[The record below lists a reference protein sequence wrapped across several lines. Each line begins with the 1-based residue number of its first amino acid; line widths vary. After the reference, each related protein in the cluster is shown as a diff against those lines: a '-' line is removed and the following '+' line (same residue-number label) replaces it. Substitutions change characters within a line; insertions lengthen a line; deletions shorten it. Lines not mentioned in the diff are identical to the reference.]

1 MDRMKTFLKY
11 FIIVILFYFA
21 SNVASVYILKST
33 YSKKEI
39 YPDFD
44 SQKVE
49 ITDFKASVSNGY
61 INGKITNNTG
71 KDLISQVLEL
81 DFYTKRNNLAG
92 SKFIDLGDLKN
103 GETKDF
109 STKFNFDNVDYA
121 KASLMSKEE
130 ALAKIGDGDSS
141 KLFGIDD
148 WNHDKFPWYVWL
160 YATSLIMWGVA
171 L

>member
-11 FIIVILFYFA
+11 LIIVLIFYFA
-21 SNVASVYILKST
+21 SNVASVALLKST
-33 YSKKEI
+33 YTKKEI

-44 SQKVE
+44 SPKLE
-49 ITDFKASVSNGY
+49 ITDFKSSISNGY

-71 KDLISQVLEL
+71 SDLLNQVLEL

-92 SKFIDLGDLKN
+92 RKFVDIGDLKN

-121 KASLMSKEE
+121 KASIMSKEE
-130 ALAKIGDGDSS
+130 ALAKIGSGDVNS
-141 KLFGIDD
+141 LFGIDD

-160 YATSLIMWGVA
+160 FATSILIWEI
-171 L
+171 